1 MAATG
6 RRSYASIIEA
16 LRAAPERFEFIQA
29 VRLLERASVGL
40 RRAGR
45 DAREAV
51 PGLIG
56 FDSDPRSETIRLR
69 AALELAFPATEIA
82 AFDDTAKKPELT
94 VTMLGLIGVSGVLP
108 GHYSRLVLETSRG
121 NNTAPQDFI
130 DIFNHRALSLF
141 VRAAEKYRLPLA
153 FERARAGELDTVSA
167 ALLGLIGMR
176 GSALQNRQG
185 IRDETLMFYAGHFA
199 RRVRTADALRQMLSE
214 HFDWPVVVTQ
224 FQGHWA
230 DLLPGEQTQI
240 GRGGAGAAYASLGA
254 SAILGTRVW
263 DVQGSFRVKLGPLD
277 YAQFHSF
284 MPDARRMAELAAL
297 TRTYVGPAL
306 SFDVQLTLKGAEV
319 PPLVLSADQRSGARL
334 GWNTWLPTQAARS
347 DASDAIFQVEAV

>member
-1 MAATG
+1 MAAKG
-6 RRSYASIIEA
+6 RRSYASLIDA
-16 LRAAPERFEFIQA
+16 LRAAPERFDFIQA
-29 VRLLERASVGL
+29 VRLIERSAARVP
-40 RRAGR
+40 R
-45 DAREAV
+45 DARETV

-56 FDSDPRSETIRLR
+56 LDGDPRNETLRLR

-82 AFDDTAKKPELT
+82 GFDDTGKMAELT
-94 VTMLGLIGVSGVLP
+94 VTMLGLTGVSGVLP
-108 GHYSRLVLETSRG
+108 GHYARLVLEASRD
-121 NNTAPQDFI
+121 NNTAPKDFFNM
-130 DIFNHRALSLF
+130 FNHRALSLF

-153 FERARAGELDTVSA
+153 FERARARGMDSISA

-176 GSALQNRQG
+176 GAALQDRQG
-185 IRDETLMFYAGHFA
+185 LRDQTLMFYAGHFS

-214 HFDWPVVVTQ
+214 HFDWPVGVTQ

-230 DLLPGEQTQI
+230 NLLRSEQTQI
-240 GRGGAGAAYASLGA
+240 GGGVNARYATLGA
-254 SAILGTRVW
+254 SAVLGTRVW

-284 MPDARRMAELAAL
+284 MPDASRMAELAAL

-306 SFDVQLTLKGAEV
+306 SFDVQLTLKGSEV
-319 PPLVLSADQRSGARL
+319 PPLALSADKATGARL
-334 GWNTWLPTQAARS
+334 GWNTWLPTPRPRR